1 MRDKG
6 NEPEEEEKLTEQR
19 VTELATT
26 KGDGRSIIKNI
37 FLEFMK
43 YIL

>member
-6 NEPEEEEKLTEQR
+6 NEPEEGENLTEQC

-26 KGDGRSIIKNI
+26 KGAECSIIKNI
-37 FLEFMK
+37 VLQFMK